1 MPSPVRTNTLAFAI
15 AGGASLSDA
24 QQLNGLFVEHIDM
37 PGTWSAAGL
46 SFAVSETEAGT
57 YVPLVDALG
66 VEITLTVAASQ
77 RVMLPLGTVRGHAWI
92 KLRSGTS
99 AAVVTQGGARTLTA
113 LCRDYA

>member
-1 MPSPVRTNTLAFAI
+1 
-15 AGGASLSDA
+15 
-24 QQLNGLFVEHIDM
+24 
-37 PGTWSAAGL
+37 
-46 SFAVSETEAGT
+46 
-57 YVPLVDALG
+57 
-66 VEITLTVAASQ
+66 VAASQ